1 MQDSRTIMRN
11 RIINGFMALCLATAV
26 VALCSSVAGCGGGS
40 GTTPPQILSI
50 VTTSLPDGTIGSSYT
65 QNIQA
70 AGGVAPFTW
79 SVSSGA
85 LPHSLA
91 LAVSTG
97 TISGTPDQVQ
107 SSVAF
112 TIQVTDARSQS
123 AKQSYTVNIKS
134 SPTVAQTQSGAVRGV
149 VVGDLIAFR
158 GIPYAAPPVG
168 NLRWRPPQPPMN
180 WTGIRDASSF
190 GNLCPQIQDGGQL
203 AGNEDCLTLNIF
215 IGQPAP
221 SQKLP
226 VMVFFHGGGNG
237 RGGADGPPFDTPP
250 LATHG
255 VIVVTA
261 EYRLGL
267 LGFFANSLL
276 TTEGGGSSGN
286 YGLLDMIA
294 VLSWVRQNIAA
305 FGGNP
310 AHVMLFGQSAGSFDV
325 QALLFAPAAQGLF
338 SVAGMESNAITKG
351 VLPMLVTLEALDD
364 PFVSSVGCDKAADV
378 LVCLRAVPADTVVNG
393 QAGFR
398 PFVPNIGTGF
408 LPVDPFTTL
417 QQNGSPVPLLIGST
431 REEAAGFKDDPNT
444 PLDATGY
451 TTAIHTEFDPFG
463 AGVADQVLTLY
474 PASAYDTPEYALIA
488 VDSDFDVT
496 CEVRTVARA
505 ATGTNRPPVWRYL
518 YTHRFENDAALNAFR
533 AFHRAELFFVF
544 GNLQIINGA
553 YTPTAAELTFADQ
566 MMGYWTRFAATG
578 DPNGSG
584 ATQWLRYD
592 ATTDTM
598 LQLDDTQMVINGYH
612 NTQCDYLTTLPQP

>member
-1 MQDSRTIMRN
+1 M
-11 RIINGFMALCLATAV
+11 
-26 VALCSSVAGCGGGS
+26 
-40 GTTPPQILSI
+40 
-50 VTTSLPDGTIGSSYT
+50 
-65 QNIQA
+65 
-70 AGGVAPFTW
+70 
-79 SVSSGA
+79 
-85 LPHSLA
+85 
-91 LAVSTG
+91 
-97 TISGTPDQVQ
+97 
-107 SSVAF
+107 
-112 TIQVTDARSQS
+112 
-123 AKQSYTVNIKS
+123 
-134 SPTVAQTQSGAVRGV
+134 
-149 VVGDLIAFR
+149 
-158 GIPYAAPPVG
+158 
-168 NLRWRPPQPPMN
+168 
-180 WTGIRDASSF
+180 
-190 GNLCPQIQDGGQL
+190 
-203 AGNEDCLTLNIF
+203 EDCLTLNIF
-215 IGQPAP
+215 IGQPAQ

-237 RGGADGPPFDTPP
+237 RGDTHQPPFDTPP

-255 VIVVTA
+255 VIAVTA

-294 VLSWVRQNIAA
+294 VLSWVRQNIVA
-305 FGGNP
+305 FGGDP

-338 SVAGMESNAITKG
+338 SVAGMESNAITNG
-351 VLPMLVTLEALDD
+351 QLPTLAALEALDQ
-364 PFVSSVGCDKAADV
+364 PIVSLLGCGSATDVLACLRTIPADV
-378 LVCLRAVPADTVVNG
+378 IVSNQNTVPH
-393 QAGFR
+393 R
-398 PFVPNIGTGF
+398 VPVIEPRVI
-408 LPVDPFTTL
+408 PVDPFVAL

-444 PLDATGY
+444 PLDTTGY

-463 AGVADQVLTLY
+463 SGVASQVLTLY

-505 ATGTNRPPVWRYL
+505 AAAANRPPVWRYL

-544 GNLQIINGA
+544 GNLQVINGA

-566 MMGYWTRFAATG
+566 MMGYWTRFAAAG
-578 DPNGSG
+578 DPNTSG

-598 LQLDDTQMVINGYH
+598 LQLDDTQIVINGYH